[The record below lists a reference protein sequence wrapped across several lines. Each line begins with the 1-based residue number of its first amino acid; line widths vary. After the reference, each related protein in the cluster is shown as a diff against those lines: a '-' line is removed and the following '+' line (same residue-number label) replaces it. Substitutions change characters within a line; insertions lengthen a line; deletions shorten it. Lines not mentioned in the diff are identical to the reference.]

1 MATSIMMV
9 LLILHP
15 CLSKLCMVYRFIAT
29 MFVVILFFFSIHHL
43 ITVLRHY
50 HYRYTENFT
59 VFGSDVP
66 CLADCYL
73 GCGNGCTYLEN
84 WLSYAGAVSVEQYC
98 TQKWS
103 KIDYAYGALRSCA
116 AKAIAEPADGTTKE
130 EYVEHNQANQNSSNA
145 CAYEIWV
152 NDCKALKAKQQVQ

>member
-1 MATSIMMV
+1 MYG
-9 LLILHP
+9 
-15 CLSKLCMVYRFIAT
+15 LSVHCHHVCC
-29 MFVVILFFFSIHHL
+29 HL
-43 ITVLRHY
+43 IIVLRHY
-50 HYRYTENFT
+50 HCRYTENFT

-73 GCGNGCTYLEN
+73 GRGNGCTYLEN

-103 KIDYAYGALRSCA
+103 KIDYAYGALRACA
-116 AKAIAEPADGTTKE
+116 AKAIADPADGTTKE

-152 NDCKALKAKQQVQ
+152 NDCNLYQKSVED

>member
-1 MATSIMMV
+1 MYGS
-9 LLILHP
+9 
-15 CLSKLCMVYRFIAT
+15 
-29 MFVVILFFFSIHHL
+29 SIHGLHVCCHL
-43 ITVLRHY
+43 IIVLRHY

-73 GCGNGCTYLEN
+73 GRGNGCTYLEN

-103 KIDYAYGALRSCA
+103 KIDYAYGALRACA
-116 AKAIAEPADGTTKE
+116 AKAIADPADGTTKE

-152 NDCKALKAKQQVQ
+152 NDCKPLKAKQQEPSQ

>member
-1 MATSIMMV
+1 MYGS
-9 LLILHP
+9 
-15 CLSKLCMVYRFIAT
+15 
-29 MFVVILFFFSIHHL
+29 SIHGHHVCCHL
-43 ITVLRHY
+43 IIVLRHY
-50 HYRYTENFT
+50 HCRYTENFT

-73 GCGNGCTYLEN
+73 GRGNGCTYLEN

-103 KIDYAYGALRSCA
+103 KIDYAYGALRACA
-116 AKAIAEPADGTTKE
+116 AKAIADPADGTTKE

-152 NDCKALKAKQQVQ
+152 NDCKPLKPKQQEHSK